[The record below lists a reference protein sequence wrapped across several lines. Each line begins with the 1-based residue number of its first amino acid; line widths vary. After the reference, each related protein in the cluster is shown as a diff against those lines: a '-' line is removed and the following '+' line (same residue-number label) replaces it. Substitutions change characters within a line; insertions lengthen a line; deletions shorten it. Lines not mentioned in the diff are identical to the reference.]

1 MGHEGRARSGLIAFL
16 RLFFRLERL
25 GHQFPVRFLQQNL
38 DAAFGF
44 FELLLALARK
54 LDAFLEKLHGFVER
68 ELRAFQAPDDFFEA
82 REGLLKIGL
91 LGRLWSFYR
100 C

>member
-1 MGHEGRARSGLIAFL
+1 MRVGPRSGLIAFL
-16 RLFFRLERL
+16 GVFFGLEWL
-25 GHQFPVRFLQQNL
+25 GHEFSIGFLQQDF

-54 LDAFLEKLHGFVER
+54 LDAFLEKFHGFVER
-68 ELRAFQAPDDFFEA
+68 ELRALQAPDDFFEA
-82 REGLLKIGL
+82 GERLLKIGL
-91 LGRLWSFYR
+91 LGRFRFSCR

>member
-1 MGHEGRARSGLIAFL
+1 MRVGPRSGLIAFL
-16 RLFFRLERL
+16 GLFFRLERL
-25 GHQFPVRFLQQNL
+25 SDEFSVGFLQQNL

-91 LGRLWSFYR
+91 LGRLRFFYR

>member
-1 MGHEGRARSGLIAFL
+1 MRVGARSGLIAFL
-16 RLFFRLERL
+16 GFFFRLERL
-25 GHQFPVRFLQQNL
+25 GHEFSVGFLQQDL

-54 LDAFLEKLHGFVER
+54 LDAFLEQLHGFVQR
-68 ELRAFQAPDDFFEA
+68 ELRAFQAPDDFFET

-91 LGRLWSFYR
+91 LRWLRFLCR